1 MLLSF
6 HYVIPVYSSQDAN
19 RVAMNLW
26 FFDSGN
32 RGCMGNPKL
41 GFGCIEPPV
50 VEWYR
55 RRSDA
60 LEKEQGGRV
69 PAMAFFHIPPQEF
82 MEGWEVIAVIR
93 YEL

>member
-82 MEGWEVIAVIR
+82 MEGGEVIAVIR